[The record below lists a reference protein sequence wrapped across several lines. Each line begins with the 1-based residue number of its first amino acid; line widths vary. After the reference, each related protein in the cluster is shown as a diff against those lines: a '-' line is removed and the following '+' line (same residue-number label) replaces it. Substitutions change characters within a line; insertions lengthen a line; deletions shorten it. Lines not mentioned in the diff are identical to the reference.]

1 MSKFDVMDWVNR
13 LTADQWRE
21 VNILQNERAAAV
33 YKCDTGKITADE
45 ARAIVARCNHE
56 IARIAEGA
64 A

>member
-1 MSKFDVMDWVNR
+1 MKWTDRLNDTDKKTVRRLERQRNKAVVDW
-13 LTADQWRE
+13 
-21 VNILQNERAAAV
+21 QN
-33 YKCDTGKITADE
+33 GKISMNE

>member
-1 MSKFDVMDWVNR
+1 MNWKERLTESQNETVTVYEHERSAAVMDWLN
-13 LTADQWRE
+13 
-21 VNILQNERAAAV
+21 
-33 YKCDTGKITADE
+33 GKISMNE

>member
-1 MSKFDVMDWVNR
+1 MNWKERLDEAENASVTNYEHERSAAVMDWLNGR
-13 LTADQWRE
+13 ISMT
-21 VNILQNERAAAV
+21 
-33 YKCDTGKITADE
+33 E

>member
-1 MSKFDVMDWVNR
+1 MSTIREWIDR
-13 LTADQWRE
+13 LTPEQWRE

-33 YKCDTGKITADE
+33 YKCDAGKITTDE

>member
-1 MSKFDVMDWVNR
+1 MKWTDRLNDTEKKTVRRLERQRNKAVVDW
-13 LTADQWRE
+13 
-21 VNILQNERAAAV
+21 QN
-33 YKCDTGKITADE
+33 GKISMNE

>member
-1 MSKFDVMDWVNR
+1 MNWIDKLDEKLRDRVTRLEHQRGQALADWVNKR
-13 LTADQWRE
+13 
-21 VNILQNERAAAV
+21 ISMS
-33 YKCDTGKITADE
+33 E

>member
-1 MSKFDVMDWVNR
+1 MNWKER
-13 LTADQWRE
+13 LTESQNASVKGYE
-21 VNILQNERAAAV
+21 NERSAAV
-33 YKCDTGKITADE
+33 MAWLNGKISMTE